1 MKKLWTKDFTL
12 ITAGTVV
19 SAIGGEAISLPI
31 SLLVF
36 DKTGSTLLSALL
48 FIAGFV
54 PDIFLSVLIAPLIDR
69 SKKKRIVVG
78 MDVLM
83 GVLFLLAGL
92 TVARQE
98 FSYVLYMIMML
109 ILGLLSLI
117 YRLAFNAWYPDLITP
132 GLEQKGYAVSSTIYP
147 TVMIVMAP
155 VAAFLYKTVPID
167 WIFLFMGVMLLITA
181 TFEFFIT
188 EDVPKPAGALTL
200 ASYLEDLKGGF
211 QFLKDEKG
219 LRNIYAY
226 LGVSNGVSTGNWL
239 MYQAFFQTSP
249 LLGVTLFGF
258 LRSAETLGR
267 AIGGVLQYRIEVDP
281 KKRYGFT
288 KFVYTI
294 YESID
299 MTMLFLPY
307 PLMLVGRFLC
317 GILGVSSATIREAAV
332 QSYLPREKRAKIH
345 ALSESYFSISI
356 IVFQF
361 LAGWLGEL
369 LDYRLVVVILGSLVL
384 ATIYFLIVAP
394 TEDNRKVY
402 EAVRVTSE

>member
-1 MKKLWTKDFTL
+1 M
-12 ITAGTVV
+12 V
-19 SAIGGEAISLPI
+19 ISRPKTQS
-31 SLLVF
+31 SLHLC
-36 DKTGSTLLSALL
+36 K
-48 FIAGFV
+48 I
-54 PDIFLSVLIAPLIDR
+54 
-69 SKKKRIVVG
+69 
-78 MDVLM
+78 
-83 GVLFLLAGL
+83 
-92 TVARQE
+92 
-98 FSYVLYMIMML
+98 
-109 ILGLLSLI
+109 
-117 YRLAFNAWYPDLITP
+117 
-132 GLEQKGYAVSSTIYP
+132 P
-147 TVMIVMAP
+147 T
-155 VAAFLYKTVPID
+155 
-167 WIFLFMGVMLLITA
+167 
-181 TFEFFIT
+181 
-188 EDVPKPAGALTL
+188 
-200 ASYLEDLKGGF
+200 
-211 QFLKDEKG
+211 
-219 LRNIYAY
+219 
-226 LGVSNGVSTGNWL
+226 
-239 MYQAFFQTSP
+239 
-249 LLGVTLFGF
+249 
-258 LRSAETLGR
+258 AETLGR

-294 YESID
+294 YEAID

>member
-1 MKKLWTKDFTL
+1 
-12 ITAGTVV
+12 
-19 SAIGGEAISLPI
+19 
-31 SLLVF
+31 
-36 DKTGSTLLSALL
+36 
-48 FIAGFV
+48 
-54 PDIFLSVLIAPLIDR
+54 
-69 SKKKRIVVG
+69 
-78 MDVLM
+78 MDVLL

-226 LGVSNGVSTGNWL
+226 LGVSNGFSMGNWL

-281 KKRYGFT
+281 KYRFGFT
-288 KFVYTI
+288 KFVYSI
-294 YESID
+294 YEAFV